1 MVKNNKHLKRLK
13 TYNTMNKLTLFFL
26 LLLVLNVNLV
36 FSLGDIG
43 IIEQNKCIS
52 LYNYCPTCSYI
63 NVTAIQYP
71 EGKVSTVDYSMTKTG
86 NNYNYSFCDTLTLG
100 DYSYT
105 TCGDKAGVETC
116 EDITFQVTPSGR
128 GGNDNI
134 ALVIILI
141 LIIYIVTFVCFF
153 GKNVPLSVLSGMFM
167 TFFGVWIVQNG
178 IVIYR
183 DNLTNYFGYVTIAI
197 GAMIALWAGIEWIE
211 DVFE

>member
-1 MVKNNKHLKRLK
+1 MKKYILSS
-13 TYNTMNKLTLFFL
+13 LFIL
-26 LLLVLNVNLV
+26 LLLILNVNLV
-36 FSLGDIG
+36 LSLGDIG

-71 EGKVSTVDYSMTKTG
+71 DGNMTNVDYSMTKNG
-86 NNYNYSFCDTLTLG
+86 NNYNYTFCDTLSLG

-116 EDITFQVTPSGR
+116 EGITFKVTPSGR

-134 ALVIILI
+134 ALVVILI

-153 GKNVPLSVLSGMFM
+153 GRNVPLSVLSGMFM
-167 TFFGVWIVQNG
+167 TFFGVWIIRNG

-197 GAMIALWAGIEWIE
+197 GAIIALWAAIEWIE
-211 DVFE
+211 EIF